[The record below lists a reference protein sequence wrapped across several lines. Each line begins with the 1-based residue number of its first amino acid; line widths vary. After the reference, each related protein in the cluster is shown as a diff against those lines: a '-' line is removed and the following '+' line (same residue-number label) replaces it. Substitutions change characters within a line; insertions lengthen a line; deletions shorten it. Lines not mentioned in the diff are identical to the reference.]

1 MRIHSL
7 ANLIAF
13 PFILFS
19 GFIMY
24 YLFFE
29 DKASYYVYL
38 FPPVVIIVIIYTYSP
53 QINYWW
59 HKKYPPVLDKKLVML
74 TEQSSL
80 FYRNLDG
87 DKKKQFLD
95 RLSIFIHHKSFS
107 LMRKE
112 KEDLPI
118 DVRTLL
124 SINAITLTFHRE
136 EYFFDKYDY
145 FIAYN
150 HPFPSPKILTLHSVE
165 TDHEDGTVVFNIQML
180 YQSMILKTGHF
191 NIGLL
196 AFTDLY
202 RQSFPQTVFPE
213 IENNE
218 ETRSS
223 VREISGREYGHCID
237 DIGWEPL
244 DLNLIMVPLY
254 FTYPEAFQRVL
265 PLVFSKYEGIFS
277 N

>member
-13 PFILFS
+13 PFILIT
-19 GFIMY
+19 GIILY

-38 FPPVVIIVIIYTYSP
+38 FPPVVILVIIYTFSP
-53 QINYWW
+53 RINFWW
-59 HKKYPPVLDKKLVML
+59 HKKYPPILDKKLLML
-74 TEQSSL
+74 IEQSSL
-80 FYRNLDG
+80 FYRNLD
-87 DKKKQFLD
+87 DAQKRKFLD
-95 RLSIFIHHKSFS
+95 RLSIFVYHKSFS
-107 LMRKE
+107 LMRKD

-124 SINAITLTFHRE
+124 SINAITLTFHQE
-136 EYFFDKYDY
+136 AYFFDSYDY

-150 HPFPSPKILTLHSVE
+150 HPFPSPQIPAFHSVE

-180 YQSMILKTGHF
+180 YRSMILKTGQF
-191 NIGLL
+191 NVGLM

-202 RQSFPQTVFPE
+202 IHTFPDTVFPE
-213 IENNE
+213 MVIDDK
-218 ETRSS
+218 TRDAIM
-223 VREISGREYGHCID
+223 EISGRKYIHVLE
-237 DIGWEPL
+237 DIGYEPQ
-244 DLNLIMVPLY
+244 DPNLIMVPLY
-254 FTYPEAFQRVL
+254 FEYPDAFKRVF
-265 PLVFSKYEGIFS
+265 PDVFRKYQEIFS